1 MSFIYDMLETFCFPN
16 DKTKI
21 IYNSYE
27 REKNDI
33 LSCSIG
39 TYNTALCFIIL
50 CSEKNSI
57 PDGRFC
63 NIIFEVIVQNDIIK
77 CFDSSN
83 EFWERFYA
91 RAESLGKKLGYFEIE
106 STNNPCQ
113 ILIAVNPKEYYKH
126 FEIFSSNKKRKG
138 KRKGKSGMTFENFAA
153 KIATSRQTNNSDAHE
168 NEYIKQS
175 CFIIVG
181 GEMQQSTI

>member
-21 IYNSYE
+21 IYNSYG

-33 LSCSIG
+33 VSCLIG

-57 PDGRFC
+57 PDGRSC

-91 RAESLGKKLGYFEIE
+91 RAESF
-106 STNNPCQ
+106 
-113 ILIAVNPKEYYKH
+113 
-126 FEIFSSNKKRKG
+126 
-138 KRKGKSGMTFENFAA
+138 
-153 KIATSRQTNNSDAHE
+153 
-168 NEYIKQS
+168 
-175 CFIIVG
+175 
-181 GEMQQSTI
+181 